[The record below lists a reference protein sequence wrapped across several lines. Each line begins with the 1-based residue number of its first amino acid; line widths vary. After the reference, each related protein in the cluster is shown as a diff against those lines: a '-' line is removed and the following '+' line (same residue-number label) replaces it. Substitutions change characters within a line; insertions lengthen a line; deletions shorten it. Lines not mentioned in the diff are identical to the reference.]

1 MVTGSFSDYDIEN
14 IRRRAFTMS
23 KNTETMKHNAEVA
36 QFRFAL
42 IAPVIQG
49 LYPDASAT
57 AYYKRVTAS
66 PLTLPDGSTV
76 TYSYKTLEKW
86 KSQYSIGGLDALMPG
101 TRSDKGIPRALNEDA
116 IAEIYRIKEEH
127 PRMNATQIYTHLVR
141 ESFIPATVSVD
152 SVQRFIR
159 HNDLKSARDPNL
171 RDRKAFEEDEFGK
184 IWQADTCYL
193 PHITEDG
200 TSRRVYCIMI
210 IDDHSRLLVG
220 GELFYNDNAC
230 NFQKVL
236 KDAIATYGIP
246 DKLYVDNGCSY
257 SNAQLS
263 MICVSLGILL
273 LHTRIRDGASKG
285 KVERHFR
292 TLKERWLYTL
302 DINKITSLSQF
313 NGMLKDYMRDYNTT
327 FHRGIDT
334 IPLERYQA
342 SKDHPRKPESRQ
354 WLDDCFYNRIT
365 RKVRKDST
373 ISIDKVCYDVPMQFI
388 SAKVEVRYLPDDM
401 TSAYILFDG
410 EKFPIRQ
417 TSRNDNCHTRR
428 NNPPAID
435 YSKAGGEA

>member
-1 MVTGSFSDYDIEN
+1 MVTGSFSDYDVEN

-23 KNTETMKHNAEVA
+23 KDTETMKHNAEVA

-210 IDDHSRLLVG
+210 IDDHSRLLAG

-273 LHTRIRDGASKG
+273 LHTRVRDGASKG

-435 YSKAGGEA
+435 YSKAGGES

>member
-1 MVTGSFSDYDIEN
+1 
-14 IRRRAFTMS
+14 
-23 KNTETMKHNAEVA
+23 MKHAAEVA

-49 LYPDASAT
+49 LFPDASAT
-57 AYYKRVTAS
+57 AYYKRVTAA
-66 PLTLPDGSTV
+66 PLTMPDGSSV

-86 KSQYSIGGLDALMPG
+86 KSQYKLGGLDALVPNV
-101 TRSDKGIPRALNEDA
+101 RADKGCSRSLNDEA
-116 IAEIYRIKEEH
+116 IAEIYRIKMEH
-127 PRMNATQIYTHLVR
+127 PRMNATQIYEHLVR
-141 ESFIPATVSVD
+141 ESFIPAKVSVD

-171 RDRKAFEEDEFGK
+171 RDRKAYEEDEFGR

-193 PHITEDG
+193 PYITEDG
-200 TSRRVYCIMI
+200 RRRRVYCIMI

-220 GELFYNDNAC
+220 GELFYNDNAA

-236 KDAIATYGIP
+236 KNAVAAYGIP

-257 SNAQLS
+257 SNEQLS

-273 LHTRIRDGASKG
+273 LHTRVRDGASKG

-302 DINKITSLSQF
+302 DIDSITSLAQF
-313 NGMLKDYMRDYNTT
+313 NTMLKDYMRSYNTT
-327 FHRGIDT
+327 FHRGIQAV
-334 IPLERYQA
+334 PLDRYEA
-342 SKDHPRKPESRQ
+342 SKDHPRKPASRQ

-365 RKVRKDST
+365 CKVRKDST
-373 ISIDKVCYDVPMQFI
+373 VTIDKVCYDVPMQFI
-388 SAKVEVRYLPDDM
+388 SAKVDIRYLPDDM
-401 TSAYILFDG
+401 DSAFILFEDQ
-410 EKFPIRQ
+410 KFPLRQ
-417 TSRNDNCHTRR
+417 TNRNENCHTKR
-428 NNPPAID
+428 NNLPAID

>member
-1 MVTGSFSDYDIEN
+1 
-14 IRRRAFTMS
+14 MS
-23 KNTETMKHNAEVA
+23 KDTETMKHNAEVA

-200 TSRRVYCIMI
+200 TSKRVYCIMI

-273 LHTRIRDGASKG
+273 LHTRVRDGASKG

-342 SKDHPRKPESRQ
+342 SKDHPRQPESRQ

-373 ISIDKVCYDVPMQFI
+373 ISIDRVCYDVPMQFI

>member
-1 MVTGSFSDYDIEN
+1 
-14 IRRRAFTMS
+14 MS
-23 KNTETMKHNAEVA
+23 KDTETTRYDAEVA

-42 IAPVIQG
+42 IAPVVQG
-49 LYPDASAT
+49 LFPDASAT

-200 TSRRVYCIMI
+200 TSKRVYCIMI

-273 LHTRIRDGASKG
+273 LHTRVRDGASKG

-302 DINKITSLSQF
+302 DMESIQSLAQF

-401 TSAYILFDG
+401 TSAYILFEG

>member
-1 MVTGSFSDYDIEN
+1 
-14 IRRRAFTMS
+14 MS
-23 KNTETMKHNAEVA
+23 KDTETMKHNAEVA

-159 HNDLKSARDPNL
+159 HNDLKSARNPNL

-200 TSRRVYCIMI
+200 TSKRVYCIMI

-273 LHTRIRDGASKG
+273 LHTRVRDGASKG

-302 DINKITSLSQF
+302 DMESIQSLAQF

-388 SAKVEVRYLPDDM
+388 SAKVDVRYLPDDM

>member
-1 MVTGSFSDYDIEN
+1 
-14 IRRRAFTMS
+14 MS
-23 KNTETMKHNAEVA
+23 KDTETMKHNAEVA

-220 GELFYNDNAC
+220 GELFYTDNAC

-273 LHTRIRDGASKG
+273 LHTRVRDGASKG

-342 SKDHPRKPESRQ
+342 SKDHPRQPESRQ

-373 ISIDKVCYDVPMQFI
+373 ISIDRVCYDVPMQFI
-388 SAKVEVRYLPDDM
+388 SAKVDVRYLPDDM

>member
-1 MVTGSFSDYDIEN
+1 
-14 IRRRAFTMS
+14 MS
-23 KNTETMKHNAEVA
+23 KDTETMKHNAEVA

-220 GELFYNDNAC
+220 GELFYTDNAC

-273 LHTRIRDGASKG
+273 LHTRVRDGASKG

-373 ISIDKVCYDVPMQFI
+373 ISIDRVCYDVPMQFI

>member
-1 MVTGSFSDYDIEN
+1 
-14 IRRRAFTMS
+14 MS
-23 KNTETMKHNAEVA
+23 KDTETMKHNAEVA

-141 ESFIPATVSVD
+141 KSFIPATVSVD

-273 LHTRIRDGASKG
+273 LHTRVRDGASKG

-302 DINKITSLSQF
+302 DMESIQSLAQF

-401 TSAYILFDG
+401 TSAYILFEG

>member
-1 MVTGSFSDYDIEN
+1 
-14 IRRRAFTMS
+14 MS
-23 KNTETMKHNAEVA
+23 KDTETMKHNAEVA

-200 TSRRVYCIMI
+200 TSKRVYCIMI

-273 LHTRIRDGASKG
+273 LHTRVRDGASKG

-302 DINKITSLSQF
+302 DMESIQSLAQF

>member
-1 MVTGSFSDYDIEN
+1 
-14 IRRRAFTMS
+14 MS
-23 KNTETMKHNAEVA
+23 KDTEKTKHDAEVA

-86 KSQYSIGGLDALMPG
+86 KSQYTIGGLDALMPN
-101 TRSDKGIPRALNEDA
+101 TRSDKGISRALNEDA
-116 IAEIYRIKEEH
+116 IAAISRIKEEH
-127 PRMNATQIYTHLVR
+127 PRMNATQIYEHLVR
-141 ESFIPATVSVD
+141 EAFIPSTVSVD

-159 HNDLKSARDPNL
+159 HNDLKSTRDPNL
-171 RDRKAFEEDEFGK
+171 RDRRAYEEDKFGK

-193 PHITEDG
+193 PYITEDG
-200 TSRRVYCIMI
+200 RSRRVYCIMI

-220 GELFYNDNAC
+220 GELFYSDNSC

-236 KDAIATYGIP
+236 KDAVATYGIP

-257 SNAQLS
+257 SNEQLS
-263 MICVSLGILL
+263 MICVALGILL
-273 LHTRIRDGASKG
+273 LHTKIRDGASKG

-302 DINKITSLSQF
+302 DIASITSLSQF

-327 FHRGIDT
+327 FHRGIGST
-334 IPLERYQA
+334 PLERYQA
-342 SKDHPRKPESRQ
+342 SKDHPRTPQSRQ

-373 ISIDKVCYDVPMQFI
+373 ITIDNVCYDVPMQFI
-388 SAKVEVRYLPDDM
+388 SAKVDVRFLPDDM
-401 TSAYILFDG
+401 TSAYILFDDK
-410 EKFPIRQ
+410 KFPIRQ
-417 TSRNDNCHTRR
+417 TNRNDNCHTKR
-428 NNPPAID
+428 NNLPAID
-435 YSKAGGEA
+435 YSRAGGES

>member
-1 MVTGSFSDYDIEN
+1 MNKD
-14 IRRRAFTMS
+14 
-23 KNTETMKHNAEVA
+23 TETIKHNTEVA

-86 KSQYSIGGLDALMPG
+86 KSQYNIGGLDALMPA
-101 TRSDKGIPRALNEDA
+101 TRSDKGISRSLNEEA
-116 IAEIYRIKEEH
+116 IAEIYRIKEEN
-127 PRMNATQIYTHLVR
+127 PRMNATRIYEHLVR

-152 SVQRFIR
+152 SVQRFIK
-159 HNDLKSARDPNL
+159 HNDLKSARNLNL

-193 PHITEDG
+193 PYITEDG
-200 TSRRVYCIMI
+200 KTRRVYCIMI

-220 GELFYNDNAC
+220 GELFYNDNAY

-257 SNAQLS
+257 SNEQLS
-263 MICVSLGILL
+263 MICISLGIVL

-302 DINKITSLSQF
+302 DISSITSLVQF
-313 NGMLKDYMRDYNTT
+313 NGMLRDYIRDYNTT
-327 FHRGIDT
+327 FHRGIDC
-334 IPLERYQA
+334 IPLQRYEA
-342 SKDHPRKPESRQ
+342 SKDHPRRPDSRQ
-354 WLDDCFYNRIT
+354 WLDDCFLNRIT

-373 ISIDKVCYDVPMQFI
+373 ITIDKVCYDVPMQFI
-388 SAKVEVRYLPDDM
+388 SAKVDIRFLPDDM
-401 TSAYILFDG
+401 DSAFILSDG
-410 EKFPIRQ
+410 QKFPIRQ
-417 TSRNDNCHTRR
+417 TNRNENCHTKR
-428 NNPPAID
+428 NNLPVID
-435 YSKAGGEA
+435 YSRTGGEA

>member
-1 MVTGSFSDYDIEN
+1 
-14 IRRRAFTMS
+14 MS
-23 KNTETMKHNAEVA
+23 KDTETMKHNAEVA

-42 IAPVIQG
+42 IAPVIQR

-101 TRSDKGIPRALNEDA
+101 TRSDKGIPRVLNEDA
-116 IAEIYRIKEEH
+116 IAEIYRIKKEH
-127 PRMNATQIYTHLVR
+127 PRMNATQIYRHLVR

-273 LHTRIRDGASKG
+273 LHTRVRDGASKG

-302 DINKITSLSQF
+302 DMESIQSLAQF

-401 TSAYILFDG
+401 TSAYILFEG